1 MAHGDQADVIA
12 FLSRL
17 ETYGLTD
24 GRVERIETHGAIVF
38 LAGDRAYK
46 LKRAVEYP
54 YMDYSTPGKRRAMCE
69 KELLVNK
76 RTAPEIYLEVRSVAC
91 GKDGN
96 LVFAAPGAPSARDF
110 VVVMRRFA
118 QDALFGS
125 LCEAGKLTPELM
137 RALGDT
143 LAAFHGNAEIEM
155 DYGGAKGIGAV
166 VEENNKILHTM
177 RGHPFPADR
186 VEEFRRRSEAAL
198 ARIAAFLDRRRDE
211 GRVRRCHGD
220 LHLDNAVLI
229 GGKPVLF
236 DAIEF
241 ENSFACI
248 DVFYDLAFLP
258 MDLDRHEARDLANA
272 LFNRYL
278 ERTADYGGLEALPLF
293 LASRAAIRAHVTVA
307 RAKATHRAQ
316 SGEAGA
322 YLDLALAY
330 LDAPSPRL
338 VAIGGLSG
346 TGKTTLARALAPPIG
361 PAPGAVILRSDVTRK
376 RLMGVEDTVRLSDSA
391 YTPKANAKVFSDMAK
406 TAARVLAAG
415 HAVVMDAVYG
425 LEEERAEI
433 AGVAAQA
440 RVPFDGLWLEADA
453 EILTRRIA
461 GRERDASDATL
472 AVLKKQ
478 LATIAPPAGW
488 TRIDASGTPEAI
500 AEAARLRFNRPAK
513 RDRN

>member
-24 GRVERIETHGAIVF
+24 GCVERIETHGAIVF

-76 RTAPEIYLEVRSVAC
+76 RTAPEIYLEVRAIAR

-96 LVFAAPGAPSARDF
+96 LVFAAPDAPGTRDF

-118 QDALFGS
+118 QDALFGQ

-155 DYGGAKGIGAV
+155 DYGGAKGMGAV
-166 VEENNKILHTM
+166 VKENNEILHTLA
-177 RGHPFPADR
+177 GDPFPAAR
-186 VEEFRRRSEAAL
+186 VEEYRRRSEAAL
-198 ARIAAFLDRRRDE
+198 ARIAALLDRRRDE

-229 GGKPVLF
+229 EGRPVLF

-241 ENSFACI
+241 EDSFASI
-248 DVFYDLAFLP
+248 DVFYDLAFLL
-258 MDLDRHEARDLANA
+258 MDLDLHEARGLANA

-278 ERTADYGGLEALPLF
+278 ERTGDYGGLEALPLF
-293 LASRAAIRAHVTVA
+293 LASRAAIRAHVSVA
-307 RAKATHRAQ
+307 RGKATHRAQ

-346 TGKTTLARALAPPIG
+346 TGKTTLARALAPAIG

-391 YTPKANAKVFSDMAK
+391 YTPEVNAKVFSGMAR
-406 TAARVLAAG
+406 TASQILAAG

-433 AGVAAQA
+433 AGVAARA
-440 RVPFDGLWLEADA
+440 RVPFDGLWLETDA
-453 EILTRRIA
+453 EILSRRIV

-478 LATIAPPAGW
+478 LAGIAPPANW
-488 TRIDASGTPEAI
+488 TGIDASGTPEAI
-500 AEAARLRFNRPAK
+500 AEAARLRFNPGAK
-513 RDRN
+513 RVS